1 MLTGDAVLAISLLR
15 DLPSDALAMFDAWE
29 EAVLSGA
36 TARALELE
44 QQIEGFVQVAR
55 PDDGDKL

>member
-15 DLPSDALAMFDAWE
+15 DLPSDALAMFDAWMD
-29 EAVLSGA
+29 AKLSGA
-36 TARALELE
+36 ATAALELE

-55 PDDGDKL
+55 PDDGDQL